1 MKELPGIEYDLEV
14 SVFSHSLR
22 KYLLNRFCIPDLSP
36 NLGAPDNLIGQPVLC
51 GQWLLLLT
59 KKMGFYLFLV
69 ESGTIW
75 KCGLN
80 SRKPVFYFSSIS
92 KFNYVAT
99 FCLHVYLLE
108 MIAGR

>member
-1 MKELPGIEYDLEV
+1 MTLKSL
-14 SVFSHSLR
+14 FSHSLR
-22 KYLLNRFCIPDLSP
+22 KYLLNRFYIPDLSP

-80 SRKPVFYFSSIS
+80 SRKPVSKNNTEFFSILD
-92 KFNYVAT
+92 T
-99 FCLHVYLLE
+99 FE
-108 MIAGR
+108 FT